1 MGICSRNMADSNNFP
16 VVSFSFIVRENFLNV
31 FQTSHI
37 PRIDQHNSY
46 FHIITAMT
54 KIDSKLTCP
63 CTICL
68 FGPYCHVR

>member
-1 MGICSRNMADSNNFP
+1 MGICSRNMADSNNFR
-16 VVSFSFIVRENFLNV
+16 VVSFSFIVRENFSNF
-31 FQTSHI
+31 FQTSKI
-37 PRIDQHNSY
+37 PRKDQHNPY

-54 KIDSKLTCP
+54 KVDSKFTCL